1 MNKKLSVVTA
11 VLNFFVAL
19 AFIAA
24 AAGFLYLL
32 ILLTVNFDSLGYA
45 AIAGVLAFPF
55 LGFGVLLFAGGG
67 TAFTVINIKGL
78 LAVKKCDTE
87 KLKFFTLVSTVLAGI
102 VCGLCGLV
110 VVSFVF
116 EALIST
122 AGGNYSLLL
131 YTLIPLTLAAASFVM
146 NLVTLKSIK
155 RGTDNSALTNIEEE
169 KV

>member
-45 AIAGVLAFPF
+45 AISGVLAFPF

-67 TAFTVINIKGL
+67 TAFTIINIKGL
-78 LAVKKCDTE
+78 LAVKKRDTE

-110 VVSFVF
+110 VVSLMF

-131 YTLIPLTLAAASFVM
+131 YTLIPLTLAAASFVL

-155 RGTDNSALTNIEEE
+155 RGTDNSALTNVG
-169 KV
+169 KQKA

>member
-67 TAFTVINIKGL
+67 TAFTIINIKGL
-78 LAVKKCDTE
+78 LAVKKRDTE

-102 VCGLCGLV
+102 VCGLC
-110 VVSFVF
+110 VVSFMF

-131 YTLIPLTLAAASFVM
+131 YTLIPLTLAAASFVL
-146 NLVTLKSIK
+146 NLVNLKSIK
-155 RGTDNSALTNIEEE
+155 RGTDNSALTNVGKE
-169 KV
+169 KA

>member
-19 AFIAA
+19 AFVAA

-32 ILLTVNFDSLGYA
+32 ILLAVNFDSLGYA

-55 LGFGVLLFAGGG
+55 LGFGVLLFASGG
-67 TAFTVINIKGL
+67 TAFTIINIKGL
-78 LAVKKCDTE
+78 LAVKKRDTE

-110 VVSFVF
+110 VVSFMF

-131 YTLIPLTLAAASFVM
+131 YTLTLAAASFVL

-155 RGTDNSALTNIEEE
+155 RGTDNSALTNVGKE
-169 KV
+169 KA